1 MLTRENP
8 LELMVDSRHGQYVP
22 QVFAETVRREM
33 FGDSISAKDF
43 EIISAGPD
51 AEFYWDAWD
60 SIMNSAETTDG
71 VTLWQD
77 GDLWAVNWS
86 LIGDSDDIADIGE
99 MALTK
104 LLKSESTRELIGEL
118 HAALMH
124 GPDAGRWSQEML
136 TELRERVEL
145 VADQIADQLPMYY
158 RTDFGIAE
166 RDFDVEEML
175 IAESDELRAISQYW

>member
-33 FGDSISAKDF
+33 FGDSISAEDF

-51 AEFYWDAWD
+51 AEYYWDAWD
-60 SIMNSAETTDG
+60 AILNSAETKDG

-77 GDLWAVNWS
+77 GDLWAVDWS

-99 MALTK
+99 MALGK
-104 LLKSESTRELIGEL
+104 LLESESTRELICDL
-118 HAALMH
+118 YSALMD
-124 GPDAGRWSQEML
+124 GPSAGRWTQELL

-145 VADQIADQLPMYY
+145 VADQIADQLPIYY
-158 RTDFGIAE
+158 QTCFGIAE
-166 RDFDVEEML
+166 RDFDVEKML
-175 IAESDELRAISQYW
+175 IAESDELKAISQYW